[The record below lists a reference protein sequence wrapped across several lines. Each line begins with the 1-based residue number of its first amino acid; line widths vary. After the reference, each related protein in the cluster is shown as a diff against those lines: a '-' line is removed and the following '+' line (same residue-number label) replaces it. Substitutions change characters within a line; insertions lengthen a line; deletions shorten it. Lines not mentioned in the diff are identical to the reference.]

1 MEQWNMQALESDL
14 PRMLASCHT
23 EFERINVKALHGIEV
38 RKLAERLRA
47 ENRLTPAGYAIANK
61 YGFK

>member
-1 MEQWNMQALESDL
+1 MEQWNIQTLENDL
-14 PRMLASCHT
+14 PRLLALCYN

-47 ENRLTPAGYAIANK
+47 ENRLTPAGYAIAKK
-61 YGFK
+61 YGFN